1 MDTEDN
7 LQASKDSLRELLRD
21 VSVVQAQQY
30 FDDSPVTLVS
40 TPVDHSLGQV
50 LTRYIATV
58 LLTCDELRVVLKVHF
73 NPEQI
78 RAYRQAKG
86 FSGDDL
92 SDKQLIDFMKELS
105 NQMGGRV
112 CRIFDAHQIAMGMSI
127 PLCTRGIY
135 EIYADYQAKSGA
147 VAKFGDFWRLN
158 GPFEFLYCSCYVE
171 LISKEDFSAIKYT
184 DEQAQEGELDF
195 L

>member
-78 RAYRQAKG
+78 RAYRQPKG

-127 PLCTRGIY
+127 PTVHARHLRNLCRLPSQVGRRG
-135 EIYADYQAKSGA
+135 Q
-147 VAKFGDFWRLN
+147 VWRLLAAER
-158 GPFEFLYCSCYVE
+158 PV
-171 LISKEDFSAIKYT
+171 
-184 DEQAQEGELDF
+184 
-195 L
+195 

>member
-1 MDTEDN
+1 
-7 LQASKDSLRELLRD
+7 
-21 VSVVQAQQY
+21 
-30 FDDSPVTLVS
+30 
-40 TPVDHSLGQV
+40 
-50 LTRYIATV
+50 
-58 LLTCDELRVVLKVHF
+58 
-73 NPEQI
+73 
-78 RAYRQAKG
+78 
-86 FSGDDL
+86 
-92 SDKQLIDFMKELS
+92 MKELS

-112 CRIFDAHQIAMGMSI
+112 CRIFDAHHIAMGMSI

-147 VAKFGDFWRLN
+147 IAKFGDFWRLN

-171 LISKEDFSAIKYT
+171 LISKEDFSAIKCT